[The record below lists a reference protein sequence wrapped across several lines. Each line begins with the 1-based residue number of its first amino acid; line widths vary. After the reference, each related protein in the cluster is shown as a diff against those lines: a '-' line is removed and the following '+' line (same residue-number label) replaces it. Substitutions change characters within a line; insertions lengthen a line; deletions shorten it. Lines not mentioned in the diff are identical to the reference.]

1 MLERELN
8 NKSRKI
14 GNGDIR
20 IPQLEEF
27 RVPLYLP
34 RSRHLKQLLASNPV
48 LAGVLGIAAA
58 MVVGG
63 VLLMLP
69 FSNTQGG
76 VTPPLTAFFTSVS
89 AVSTTGFAI
98 VPTATYWSLFGQ
110 MVICLLIFIGGIGLV
125 AVVMFNLWVVRSRF
139 TLPDRI
145 LTREALAADS
155 FEGILPM
162 LRKVIFIDLAITAV
176 GAALLFTTFRNYHD
190 IPTSLWQALFHSV
203 SAFNTAGY
211 DIVGPT
217 GFIPLQSDA
226 MLLTVTTVEQILG
239 AVGFSVLIEI
249 PLIRRWRR
257 LSLNTKL
264 VLSTT
269 LVLYLIAIFAMF
281 ANETLLG
288 TSLDEFSFAGKVYS
302 SVYNALSG
310 ATTTGYM
317 SIDFSQ
323 ITRQTMVIM
332 AGVMFIGGATA
343 STAGGIKVNTVS
355 VIAGAIWSVFRG
367 KPHTEIFGKEIEP
380 NQVWRA
386 LAIFSSN
393 IIVLVIG
400 VVLIMAFNQNI
411 PFEKTLFE
419 ASSALATCG
428 LSTGA
433 LLELSVAST
442 LVVIFLMFIGRI
454 APLSVAS
461 FFTTSGKAPGR
472 RYPQEKLNMG

>member
-1 MLERELN
+1 MN
-8 NKSRKI
+8 NKGKKI
-14 GNGDIR
+14 GDRYIR
-20 IPQLEEF
+20 IPRLEEF
-27 RVPLYLP
+27 RVPLYFP
-34 RSRHLKQLLASNPV
+34 RSRYLKQVLASNPV
-48 LAGVLGIAAA
+48 LVGVLGIAAT
-58 MVVGG
+58 MGVGG

-76 VTPPLTAFFTSVS
+76 MTPSLTAFFTSVS

-110 MVICLLIFIGGIGLV
+110 IIICLLIFIGGIGLV

-217 GFIPLQSDA
+217 GFIPLRSDA

-249 PLIRRWRR
+249 PIVRHWRR

-269 LVLYLIAIFAMF
+269 LVLYLIAIFTML

-288 TSLDEFSFAGKVYS
+288 TSLNEFSFAGKVYS

-310 ATTTGYM
+310 ATTTGYA

-355 VIAGAIWSVFRG
+355 VIAAGIWSVFRG
-367 KPHTEIFGKEIEP
+367 KPHTEIFGREIEP

-386 LAIFSSN
+386 LAIFLSN
-393 IIVLVIG
+393 IAVLVIG
-400 VVLIMAFNQNI
+400 IILILAFNPSI
-411 PFEKTLFE
+411 SFEKTLFD

-428 LSTGA
+428 LSTGV
-433 LLELSVAST
+433 LLEFSVAST
-442 LVVIFLMFIGRI
+442 VVIILLMFIGRI

-461 FFTTSGKAPGR
+461 IFTISRKAPAR
-472 RYPQEKLNMG
+472 RYPHEQLNMG